1 MATKT
6 QEGKPA
12 TMPASDGAGQPE
24 ATALKDAAAGVAD
37 EAGRTIEKSAARG
50 MSQVGDTLHQV
61 ADAVRQSSTSLESE
75 QPQIG
80 RLIETAAN
88 KIDEAATYVTDRE
101 PMELMDGAQ
110 AFARRQPALIIG
122 GGLVAGL
129 LLGRALRSA
138 SGQAPVDSS
147 GQDWYGAGHQRSSA
161 RSASGTSRVSS
172 GYGTGYGASYD
183 QAATATSGRRGN
195 GSLASG
201 STANGGSRSDPAEG

>member
-1 MATKT
+1 M
-6 QEGKPA
+6 
-12 TMPASDGAGQPE
+12 
-24 ATALKDAAAGVAD
+24 ALKDAAAGVAD

-61 ADAVRQSSTSLESE
+61 ADAIRQGSASLETE

-80 RLIETAAN
+80 GLIGTAAN

-138 SGQAPVDSS
+138 SGQGPADASR
-147 GQDWYGAGHQRSSA
+147 QDWYGAGYRQSSA
-161 RSASGTSRVSS
+161 RPATGTSRVSS

-183 QAATATSGRRGN
+183 QAATATSGRRGT
-195 GSLASG
+195 GSVTSG
-201 STANGGSRSDPAEG
+201 AAANGASRSDPAEG